1 MSGVIEMRPAV
12 GTRLEVRS
20 SDVSFVAIKT
30 ITVRNEDGNDELLE
44 AGVTFVHDARHF
56 LVTEY
61 PHLFAR
67 VGAATGA
74 KRTAAPH
81 RAAPAI
87 RLPEPKRP
95 VWKPLVRITPDA
107 PASFTVHIADRTYV
121 DMGTQAFGQR
131 GTLETGGP
139 LFGIPSNGDTLKVRR
154 AGEPGPKARASEGT
168 YLPDLAHARR
178 QAIDL
183 QRRDAIDRWVGSW
196 HTHPSGDGQP
206 SRPDL
211 RFFAWDCR
219 EWHHMGRSIDNYVAL
234 ILTPNWAQDRS
245 TFETYLS
252 WAKPTFNAWHMQA
265 VSDDQFICTSAKV
278 ERC

>member
-1 MSGVIEMRPAV
+1 VSAAVELRPAHF
-12 GTRLEVRS
+12 TRQEIRS
-20 SDVSFVAIKT
+20 SGVSFVATKT
-30 ITVRNEDGNDELLE
+30 ATVRSEYGNDELLK
-44 AGVTFVHDARHF
+44 AGVTYVHNARHF

-67 VGAATGA
+67 VGAGTRA
-74 KRTAAPH
+74 KRTVAPN
-81 RAAPAI
+81 RRSAAPA
-87 RLPEPKRP
+87 PEPKRP
-95 VWKPLVRITPDA
+95 MWTPLVRINLAA
-107 PASFTVHIADRTYV
+107 PATFTVHIADRAYV

-154 AGEPGPKARASEGT
+154 AGEPGPKARASEGS
-168 YLPDLAHARR
+168 YHPDLEHTRR

-206 SRPDL
+206 SRGDL

-245 TFETYLS
+245 TFESYLS
-252 WAKPTFNAWHMQA
+252 WAKPTFKAWHMQA
-265 VSDDQFICTSAKV
+265 VSDDQFICTPAKV